1 MQICTRILD
10 RYILVGGSRFLSMY
24 IQQVAALFEATIGNL
39 KDEGTILT
47 LKPLDTLIQLY
58 AAQVTLRVV
67 YVRVRAVYCVMYR

>member
-1 MQICTRILD
+1 
-10 RYILVGGSRFLSMY
+10 VGGSRFLSMY

-67 YVRVRAVYCVMYR
+67 CACACARVCRVLCR